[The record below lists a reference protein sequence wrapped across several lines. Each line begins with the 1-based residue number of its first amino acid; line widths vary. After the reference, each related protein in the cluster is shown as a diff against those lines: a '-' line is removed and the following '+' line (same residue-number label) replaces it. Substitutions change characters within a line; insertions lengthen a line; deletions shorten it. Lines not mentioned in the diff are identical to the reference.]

1 VARDSK
7 FLYLDEILARH
18 REVASRDTRSLPG
31 LIDAARTIPTSRGF
45 AKRLIEDSKNALAVI
60 AEIKRRSPS
69 RGLLNHNLDPKVV
82 AEQYKNAGASC
93 ISVLTDS
100 DFFGGS
106 VEDLKNARGAVD
118 LPVLQKDFTVSLNDI
133 CDAKLMNA
141 DCILLIVAALNKV
154 ELAEFH
160 NFASELDID
169 VLVEIHDE
177 PELELALE
185 IGAKMIGVNQRN
197 LKTFEVD
204 QQRAVRIAKKIP
216 SSVVR
221 VAESGVRTRDDA
233 LQLRDAGYH
242 AVLVGESL
250 VTSKSIATTLGE
262 LRV

>member
-1 VARDSK
+1 
-7 FLYLDEILARH
+7 LYLDEILAQH
-18 REVASRDTRSLPG
+18 REVASRDTRSLSG
-31 LIDAARTIPTSRGF
+31 LIEATRAISNSRGF

-69 RGLLNHNLDPKVV
+69 RGLLSHDLDPKVV

-106 VEDLKNARGAVD
+106 VDDLKSARGAVD
-118 LPVLQKDFTVSLNDI
+118 LPVLRKDFTVSLNDI

-141 DCILLIVAALNKV
+141 DCILLIVAALNKD
-154 ELAEFH
+154 ELSEFH
-160 NFASELDID
+160 KFASELGLD

-177 PELELALE
+177 PELDLALE

-204 QQRAVRIAKKIP
+204 QQRAVRIAKEIP
-216 SSVVR
+216 SNVVR

-233 LQLRDAGYH
+233 SQLRDAGYH
-242 AVLVGESL
+242 AILVGESL
-250 VTSKSIATTLGE
+250 VTSKNIAMTLDE

>member
-1 VARDSK
+1 M
-7 FLYLDEILARH
+7 YLDEILAQH
-18 REVASRDTRSLPG
+18 REVASRDSRSLSG
-31 LIDAARTIPTSRGF
+31 LIEATRTISNSRGF
-45 AKRLIEDSKNALAVI
+45 AKRLTEDSKNALAVI

-69 RGLLNHNLDPKVV
+69 RGLLSHDLDPKVI

-106 VEDLKNARGAVD
+106 ADDLKSARGAVD
-118 LPVLQKDFTVSLNDI
+118 LPVLRKDFTVSLNDI

-141 DCILLIVAALNKV
+141 DCILLIAAALNKV

-160 NFASELDID
+160 NFALELGLD

-177 PELELALE
+177 PELDLALE
-185 IGAKMIGVNQRN
+185 VGAKMIGVNQRN
-197 LKTFEVD
+197 LRTFEVD

-216 SSVVR
+216 GSVVR

-250 VTSKSIATTLGE
+250 VTSKNIAMTLDE

>member
-1 VARDSK
+1 M
-7 FLYLDEILARH
+7 YLDEILAQH
-18 REVASRDTRSLPG
+18 REVASRDSRSLSG
-31 LIDAARTIPTSRGF
+31 LIEATRTISNSRGF

-69 RGLLNHNLDPKVV
+69 RGLLSHDLEPKVI

-106 VEDLKNARGAVD
+106 ADDLKSARGAVD
-118 LPVLQKDFTVSLNDI
+118 LPVLRKDFTVSLNDI

-160 NFASELDID
+160 NFALELGLD

-177 PELELALE
+177 PELDLALE
-185 IGAKMIGVNQRN
+185 VGAKMIGVNQRN
-197 LKTFEVD
+197 LRTFEVD

-216 SSVVR
+216 GSVVR

-250 VTSKSIATTLGE
+250 VTSKNIAMTLDE

>member
-1 VARDSK
+1 
-7 FLYLDEILARH
+7 LYLDGILAQH
-18 REVASRDTRSLPG
+18 REVASRDSRSLSG
-31 LIDAARTIPTSRGF
+31 LIEATRTISNSRGF

-69 RGLLNHNLDPKVV
+69 RGLLSHDLEPKVI

-106 VEDLKNARGAVD
+106 ADDLKSARGAVD
-118 LPVLQKDFTVSLNDI
+118 LPVLRKDFTVSLNDI

-160 NFASELDID
+160 NFALELGLD

-177 PELELALE
+177 PELDLALE
-185 IGAKMIGVNQRN
+185 VGAKMIGVNQRN
-197 LKTFEVD
+197 LRTFEVD

-216 SSVVR
+216 GSVVR

-250 VTSKSIATTLGE
+250 VTSKNIAMTLNE

>member
-1 VARDSK
+1 M
-7 FLYLDEILARH
+7 YLDEILAQH
-18 REVASRDTRSLPG
+18 REVASRDSRSLSG
-31 LIDAARTIPTSRGF
+31 LIEATRTISNSRGF

-69 RGLLNHNLDPKVV
+69 RGLLSHDLEPKVI

-106 VEDLKNARGAVD
+106 VDDLKSARGAVD
-118 LPVLQKDFTVSLNDI
+118 LPVLRKDFTVSLNDI

-141 DCILLIVAALNKV
+141 DCILLIVAALNKD
-154 ELAEFH
+154 ELSEFH
-160 NFASELDID
+160 KFASELGLD

-177 PELELALE
+177 PELDLALE

-216 SSVVR
+216 SNVVR

-233 LQLRDAGYH
+233 SQLRDAGYH
-242 AVLVGESL
+242 AILVGESL
-250 VTSKSIATTLGE
+250 VTSKNIAMTLDE

>member
-1 VARDSK
+1 M
-7 FLYLDEILARH
+7 YLDEILAQH
-18 REVASRDTRSLPG
+18 REVASRDSRPLSE
-31 LIDAARTIPTSRGF
+31 LIVATRTISKSRGF
-45 AKRLIEDSKNALAVI
+45 AKRLIEDSKNTLAVI

-69 RGLLNHNLDPKVV
+69 RGLLNHDLDPKVV

-106 VEDLKNARGAVD
+106 IDDLKSARGAVD
-118 LPVLQKDFTVSLNDI
+118 LPVLRKDFTVSLNDI

-160 NFASELDID
+160 NFGLELGLD

-177 PELELALE
+177 SELDLALE
-185 IGAKMIGVNQRN
+185 VGAKMIGVNQRN

-250 VTSKSIATTLGE
+250 VTSKNIAMTLNE
-262 LRV
+262 LKV

>member
-1 VARDSK
+1 
-7 FLYLDEILARH
+7 LYLDEILAQH
-18 REVASRDTRSLPG
+18 REVASRDSRSLSG
-31 LIDAARTIPTSRGF
+31 LIEATRTISNSRGF
-45 AKRLIEDSKNALAVI
+45 ATRLIEDSKNALAVI

-69 RGLLNHNLDPKVV
+69 RGLLSHDLDPKVV
-82 AEQYKNAGASC
+82 AQQYKNAGASC

-106 VEDLKNARGAVD
+106 VDDLKSARGAVD
-118 LPVLQKDFTVSLNDI
+118 LPVLRKDFTVSLNDI

-141 DCILLIVAALNKV
+141 DCILLIVAALNKF

-160 NFASELDID
+160 NFALELGLD

-177 PELELALE
+177 PELDLALE
-185 IGAKMIGVNQRN
+185 VGAKMIGVNQRN
-197 LKTFEVD
+197 LRTFEVD

-216 SSVVR
+216 GSVVR

-242 AVLVGESL
+242 AVLVGETL
-250 VTSKSIATTLGE
+250 VTSKNIAMTLNE

>member
-1 VARDSK
+1 M
-7 FLYLDEILARH
+7 YLDKILAQH
-18 REVASRDTRSLPG
+18 REVASRDSRSLSG
-31 LIDAARTIPTSRGF
+31 LIEATRTISNSRGF

-69 RGLLNHNLDPKVV
+69 RGLLSHDLDPKVV

-106 VEDLKNARGAVD
+106 VDDLKSARGAVD
-118 LPVLQKDFTVSLNDI
+118 LPVLRKDFTVSLNDI

-160 NFASELDID
+160 NFASELGLD

-177 PELELALE
+177 PELDLALE

-250 VTSKSIATTLGE
+250 VTSKNIAMTLDE

>member
-1 VARDSK
+1 
-7 FLYLDEILARH
+7 LYLDEILAQH
-18 REVASRDTRSLPG
+18 REVASRDSRSLSG
-31 LIDAARTIPTSRGF
+31 LIEATRTISNSRGF
-45 AKRLIEDSKNALAVI
+45 AKRLIEDSKNALSVI

-69 RGLLNHNLDPKVV
+69 RGLLSHDLDPKVV
-82 AEQYKNAGASC
+82 AQQYKDAGASC

-106 VEDLKNARGAVD
+106 VDDLKSARGAVD
-118 LPVLQKDFTVSLNDI
+118 LPVLRKDFTVSLNDI

-141 DCILLIVAALNKV
+141 DCILLIVAALNKF

-160 NFASELDID
+160 NFALELGLD

-177 PELELALE
+177 PELDLALE
-185 IGAKMIGVNQRN
+185 VGAKMIGVNQRN
-197 LKTFEVD
+197 LRTFEVD

-216 SSVVR
+216 GSVVR

-250 VTSKSIATTLGE
+250 VTSKDIAMTLNE

>member
-1 VARDSK
+1 
-7 FLYLDEILARH
+7 LYLDEILAQH
-18 REVASRDTRSLPG
+18 REVASRDSRSLSG
-31 LIDAARTIPTSRGF
+31 LIEATRTISNSRGF
-45 AKRLIEDSKNALAVI
+45 AKRLIEDSKNALSVI

-69 RGLLNHNLDPKVV
+69 RGLLSHDLDPKVV
-82 AEQYKNAGASC
+82 AQQYKDAGASC

-106 VEDLKNARGAVD
+106 VDDLKSARGAVD
-118 LPVLQKDFTVSLNDI
+118 LPVLRKDFTVSLNDI

-160 NFASELDID
+160 NFALELGLD

-177 PELELALE
+177 SELDLALE
-185 IGAKMIGVNQRN
+185 VGAKMVGVNQRN

-216 SSVVR
+216 GSVVR

-242 AVLVGESL
+242 AVLVGETL
-250 VTSKSIATTLGE
+250 VTSKNIAMTLNE

>member
-1 VARDSK
+1 
-7 FLYLDEILARH
+7 LYLDEILAQH
-18 REVASRDTRSLPG
+18 REVASRDSRSLSG
-31 LIDAARTIPTSRGF
+31 LIEATRTISNSRGF

-69 RGLLNHNLDPKVV
+69 RGLLSHDLDPKVV
-82 AEQYKNAGASC
+82 AQQYKNAGASC

-106 VEDLKNARGAVD
+106 VDDLKSARGAVD
-118 LPVLQKDFTVSLNDI
+118 LPVLRKDFTVSLNDI

-160 NFASELDID
+160 NFALELGLD

-177 PELELALE
+177 PELDLALE
-185 IGAKMIGVNQRN
+185 VGAKMIGVNQRN
-197 LKTFEVD
+197 LRTFEVD

-216 SSVVR
+216 GSVVR

-242 AVLVGESL
+242 AVLVGETL
-250 VTSKSIATTLGE
+250 VTSKNIAMTLNE

>member
-1 VARDSK
+1 M
-7 FLYLDEILARH
+7 YLDEILAQH
-18 REVASRDTRSLPG
+18 REVASRDSRSLSG
-31 LIDAARTIPTSRGF
+31 LIEATRTISNSRGF

-69 RGLLNHNLDPKVV
+69 RGLLSHDLEPKVI

-106 VEDLKNARGAVD
+106 ADDLKSARGAVD
-118 LPVLQKDFTVSLNDI
+118 LPVLRKDFTVSLNDI

-141 DCILLIVAALNKV
+141 DCILLIVAALNKF

-160 NFASELDID
+160 NFALELGLD

-177 PELELALE
+177 PELDLALE
-185 IGAKMIGVNQRN
+185 VGAKMIGVNQRN
-197 LKTFEVD
+197 LRTFEVD

-216 SSVVR
+216 GSVVR

-242 AVLVGESL
+242 AVLVGETL
-250 VTSKSIATTLGE
+250 VTSKNIAMTLNE

>member
-1 VARDSK
+1 M
-7 FLYLDEILARH
+7 YLDEILAQH
-18 REVASRDTRSLPG
+18 REVASRDSRSLSG
-31 LIDAARTIPTSRGF
+31 LIEATRTISNSRGF

-69 RGLLNHNLDPKVV
+69 RGLLSHDLDPKVV
-82 AEQYKNAGASC
+82 AQQYKNAGASC

-106 VEDLKNARGAVD
+106 ADDLKSARGAVD
-118 LPVLQKDFTVSLNDI
+118 LPVLRKDFTVSLNDI

-160 NFASELDID
+160 NFALELGLD

-177 PELELALE
+177 SELDLALE
-185 IGAKMIGVNQRN
+185 VGAKMVGVNQRN

-204 QQRAVRIAKKIP
+204 QQRAVRIATKIP

-250 VTSKSIATTLGE
+250 VTSKNIAMTLNE

>member
-1 VARDSK
+1 
-7 FLYLDEILARH
+7 LYLDEILAQH
-18 REVASRDTRSLPG
+18 REVASRDSRSLSG
-31 LIDAARTIPTSRGF
+31 LIEATRTISNSRGF
-45 AKRLIEDSKNALAVI
+45 ATRLIEDSKNALAVI

-69 RGLLNHNLDPKVV
+69 RGLLSHDLDPKVV
-82 AEQYKNAGASC
+82 AQQYKNAGASC

-106 VEDLKNARGAVD
+106 VDDLKSARGVVD
-118 LPVLQKDFTVSLNDI
+118 LPVLRKDFTVSLNDI

-160 NFASELDID
+160 NFALELGLD

-177 PELELALE
+177 SELDLALE
-185 IGAKMIGVNQRN
+185 VGAKMVGVNQRN

-204 QQRAVRIAKKIP
+204 QQRAVRIATKIP

-250 VTSKSIATTLGE
+250 VTSKDIAMTLNE

>member
-1 VARDSK
+1 M
-7 FLYLDEILARH
+7 YLDEILAQH
-18 REVASRDTRSLPG
+18 REVASRDSRSLSG
-31 LIDAARTIPTSRGF
+31 LIEATRTISNSRGF

-69 RGLLNHNLDPKVV
+69 RGLLSHDLEPKVI

-106 VEDLKNARGAVD
+106 ADDLKSARGAVD
-118 LPVLQKDFTVSLNDI
+118 LPVLRKDFTVSLNDI

-160 NFASELDID
+160 NFALELGLD

-177 PELELALE
+177 PELDLALE
-185 IGAKMIGVNQRN
+185 VGAKMIGVNQRN
-197 LKTFEVD
+197 LRTFEVD

-216 SSVVR
+216 GSVVR

-242 AVLVGESL
+242 AVLVGETL
-250 VTSKSIATTLGE
+250 VTSKNIAMTLNE

>member
-1 VARDSK
+1 MLSHD
-7 FLYLDEILARH
+7 
-18 REVASRDTRSLPG
+18 
-31 LIDAARTIPTSRGF
+31 
-45 AKRLIEDSKNALAVI
+45 
-60 AEIKRRSPS
+60 
-69 RGLLNHNLDPKVV
+69 LDPKVI

-106 VEDLKNARGAVD
+106 ADDLKSARGAVD
-118 LPVLQKDFTVSLNDI
+118 LPVLRKDFTVSLNDI

-160 NFASELDID
+160 NFALELGLD

-177 PELELALE
+177 PELDLALE
-185 IGAKMIGVNQRN
+185 VGAKMIGVNQRN
-197 LKTFEVD
+197 LRTFEVD

-216 SSVVR
+216 GSVVR

-242 AVLVGESL
+242 AVLVGETL
-250 VTSKSIATTLGE
+250 VTSTNIAMTLNE

>member
-1 VARDSK
+1 M
-7 FLYLDEILARH
+7 YLDEILAQH
-18 REVASRDTRSLPG
+18 REVASRDTRSLSG
-31 LIDAARTIPTSRGF
+31 LIEATRSISNSRGF
-45 AKRLIEDSKNALAVI
+45 ARRLIEDSKNALAVI

-69 RGLLNHNLDPKVV
+69 RGLLSHDLDPKVV

-106 VEDLKNARGAVD
+106 VDDLKSARGAVD
-118 LPVLQKDFTVSLNDI
+118 LPVLRKDFTVSLNDI

-141 DCILLIVAALNKV
+141 DCILLIVAALNKD
-154 ELAEFH
+154 ELSEFH
-160 NFASELDID
+160 KFASELGLD

-177 PELELALE
+177 PELDLALE

-233 LQLRDAGYH
+233 SQLRDAGYH
-242 AVLVGESL
+242 AILVGESL
-250 VTSKSIATTLGE
+250 VTSKNIAMTLDE

>member
-1 VARDSK
+1 M
-7 FLYLDEILARH
+7 YLDEILAQH
-18 REVASRDTRSLPG
+18 REVASRDSRSLSGLIEATRS
-31 LIDAARTIPTSRGF
+31 ISNSRGF

-69 RGLLNHNLDPKVV
+69 RGLLSHDLEPKVI

-106 VEDLKNARGAVD
+106 ADDLKSARGAVD
-118 LPVLQKDFTVSLNDI
+118 LPVLRKDFTVSLNDI

-141 DCILLIVAALNKV
+141 DCILLIVAALNKF

-160 NFASELDID
+160 NFALELGLD

-177 PELELALE
+177 PELDLALE
-185 IGAKMIGVNQRN
+185 VGAKMIGVNQRN
-197 LKTFEVD
+197 LRTFEVD

-216 SSVVR
+216 GSVVR

-242 AVLVGESL
+242 AVLVGETL
-250 VTSKSIATTLGE
+250 VTSKNIAMTLNE

>member
-1 VARDSK
+1 
-7 FLYLDEILARH
+7 LYLDEILAQH
-18 REVASRDTRSLPG
+18 REVASRDSRSLSG
-31 LIDAARTIPTSRGF
+31 LIEATRTISNSRGF
-45 AKRLIEDSKNALAVI
+45 AKRLIEDSKNALAII

-69 RGLLNHNLDPKVV
+69 RGLLSNDLDPKVV

-106 VEDLKNARGAVD
+106 VDDLKSARGAVD
-118 LPVLQKDFTVSLNDI
+118 LPVLRKDFTVSLNDI

-160 NFASELDID
+160 NFASELGLD

-177 PELELALE
+177 PELDLALE

-250 VTSKSIATTLGE
+250 VTSKSIAMTLNE

>member
-1 VARDSK
+1 M
-7 FLYLDEILARH
+7 YLDEILAQH
-18 REVASRDTRSLPG
+18 REVASRDTRSLSG
-31 LIDAARTIPTSRGF
+31 LIEATRAISNSRGF
-45 AKRLIEDSKNALAVI
+45 AMRLIEDSKNALAVI

-69 RGLLNHNLDPKVV
+69 RGLLSHDLDPKVV

-106 VEDLKNARGAVD
+106 VDDLKSARGAVD
-118 LPVLQKDFTVSLNDI
+118 LPVLRKDFTVSLNDI

-154 ELAEFH
+154 ELAEFY
-160 NFASELDID
+160 NFASELGLD

-177 PELELALE
+177 PELDLALE

-216 SSVVR
+216 SNVVR

-233 LQLRDAGYH
+233 SQLRDAGYH
-242 AVLVGESL
+242 AILVGESL
-250 VTSKSIATTLGE
+250 VTSKNIAMTLDE

>member
-1 VARDSK
+1 M
-7 FLYLDEILARH
+7 YLDEILAQH
-18 REVASRDTRSLPG
+18 REVASRDTRSLSG
-31 LIDAARTIPTSRGF
+31 LIEATRTISNSRGF

-69 RGLLNHNLDPKVV
+69 RGLLSHDLDPKVV
-82 AEQYKNAGASC
+82 AAQYKNAGASC

-106 VEDLKNARGAVD
+106 VDDLKSARGAVD
-118 LPVLQKDFTVSLNDI
+118 LPVLRKDFTVSLNDI

-141 DCILLIVAALNKV
+141 DCILLIVAALNKD
-154 ELAEFH
+154 ELSEFH
-160 NFASELDID
+160 KFASELGLD

-177 PELELALE
+177 PELDLALE

-204 QQRAVRIAKKIP
+204 QQRAVRIAKEIP
-216 SSVVR
+216 SNVVR

-233 LQLRDAGYH
+233 SQLRDAGYH
-242 AVLVGESL
+242 AILVGESL
-250 VTSKSIATTLGE
+250 VTSKNIAMTLDE

>member
-1 VARDSK
+1 M
-7 FLYLDEILARH
+7 YLDEILAQH
-18 REVASRDTRSLPG
+18 REVASRDSRSLSG
-31 LIDAARTIPTSRGF
+31 LIEATRTISNSRGF

-69 RGLLNHNLDPKVV
+69 RGLLCHDLDPKVV

-106 VEDLKNARGAVD
+106 VDDLKSARGAVD
-118 LPVLQKDFTVSLNDI
+118 LPVLRKDFTVSLNDI

-160 NFASELDID
+160 NFASELGLD

-177 PELELALE
+177 PELDLALE

-250 VTSKSIATTLGE
+250 VTSKNIAMTLDE

>member
-1 VARDSK
+1 M
-7 FLYLDEILARH
+7 YLDEILAQH
-18 REVASRDTRSLPG
+18 REVASRDSRSLSG
-31 LIDAARTIPTSRGF
+31 LIEATRTISNSRGF

-69 RGLLNHNLDPKVV
+69 RGLLSHDLDPKVI

-106 VEDLKNARGAVD
+106 ADDLKSARGAVD
-118 LPVLQKDFTVSLNDI
+118 LPVLRKDFTVSLNDI

-141 DCILLIVAALNKV
+141 DCILLIVAALNKF

-160 NFASELDID
+160 NFALELGLD

-177 PELELALE
+177 PELDLALE
-185 IGAKMIGVNQRN
+185 VGAKMIGVNQRN
-197 LKTFEVD
+197 LRTFEVD
-204 QQRAVRIAKKIP
+204 QQRAVRIATKIP

-250 VTSKSIATTLGE
+250 VTSKNIAMTLNE

>member
-1 VARDSK
+1 M
-7 FLYLDEILARH
+7 YLDEILAQH
-18 REVASRDTRSLPG
+18 REVTSRDTRSLSG
-31 LIDAARTIPTSRGF
+31 LIEATRAISNSRGF

-69 RGLLNHNLDPKVV
+69 RGLLSHDLDPKVV

-106 VEDLKNARGAVD
+106 VDDLKSARGAVD
-118 LPVLQKDFTVSLNDI
+118 LPVLRKDFTVSLNDI

-141 DCILLIVAALNKV
+141 DCILLIVAALNKD
-154 ELAEFH
+154 ELSEFH
-160 NFASELDID
+160 KFASELGLD

-177 PELELALE
+177 PELDLALE

-204 QQRAVRIAKKIP
+204 SQRAVRIAKEIP
-216 SSVVR
+216 SNVVR

-250 VTSKSIATTLGE
+250 VTSKNIAMTLDE

>member
-1 VARDSK
+1 M
-7 FLYLDEILARH
+7 YLDEILAQH
-18 REVASRDTRSLPG
+18 REVASRDTRSLSG
-31 LIDAARTIPTSRGF
+31 LIEATRTISNSRGF

-69 RGLLNHNLDPKVV
+69 RGLLSHDLDPKVV

-106 VEDLKNARGAVD
+106 VDDLKSARGAVD
-118 LPVLQKDFTVSLNDI
+118 LPVLRKDFTVSLNDI

-141 DCILLIVAALNKV
+141 DCILLIVAALNKD
-154 ELAEFH
+154 ELSEFH
-160 NFASELDID
+160 KFASELGLD

-177 PELELALE
+177 PELDLALE

-216 SSVVR
+216 SNVVR

-233 LQLRDAGYH
+233 SQLRDAGYH
-242 AVLVGESL
+242 AILVGESL
-250 VTSKSIATTLGE
+250 VTSKNIAMTLDE

>member
-1 VARDSK
+1 MARDFN
-7 FLYLDEILARH
+7 FLYLDQILAQH
-18 REVASRDTRSLPG
+18 REVASRDSRPLSE
-31 LIDAARTIPTSRGF
+31 LIVATRTISKSRGF

-69 RGLLNHNLDPKVV
+69 RGLLSHDLDPKVV
-82 AEQYKNAGASC
+82 AERYKNAGASC

-106 VEDLKNARGAVD
+106 VDDLKSAQGAVD
-118 LPVLQKDFTVSLNDI
+118 LPVLRKDFTVSLNDI

-160 NFASELDID
+160 NFGLDLGLD

-177 PELELALE
+177 SELDLALE
-185 IGAKMIGVNQRN
+185 VGAKMIGVNQRN

-250 VTSKSIATTLGE
+250 VTSKNIAMTLNE
-262 LRV
+262 LKV

>member
-1 VARDSK
+1 
-7 FLYLDEILARH
+7 LYLDEILAQH
-18 REVASRDTRSLPG
+18 REVASRDSRSLSG
-31 LIDAARTIPTSRGF
+31 LIEATRTISNSRGF

-69 RGLLNHNLDPKVV
+69 RGLLSHDLDPKVV
-82 AEQYKNAGASC
+82 AQQYKNAGASC

-106 VEDLKNARGAVD
+106 VDDLKSARGVVD
-118 LPVLQKDFTVSLNDI
+118 LPVLRKDFTVSLNDV

-141 DCILLIVAALNKV
+141 DCILLIVAALNKF

-160 NFASELDID
+160 NFALELGLD

-177 PELELALE
+177 PELDLALE
-185 IGAKMIGVNQRN
+185 VGAKMIGVNQRN
-197 LKTFEVD
+197 LRTFEVD

-216 SSVVR
+216 GSVVR

-250 VTSKSIATTLGE
+250 VTSKDIAMTLNE

>member
-1 VARDSK
+1 
-7 FLYLDEILARH
+7 LYLDEILAQH
-18 REVASRDTRSLPG
+18 REIASRDSRSLSG
-31 LIDAARTIPTSRGF
+31 LIEATRTISNSRGF
-45 AKRLIEDSKNALAVI
+45 ATRLIEDSKNALAVI

-69 RGLLNHNLDPKVV
+69 RGLLSHDLDPKVV
-82 AEQYKNAGASC
+82 AQQYKNAGASC

-106 VEDLKNARGAVD
+106 VDDLKSARGVVD
-118 LPVLQKDFTVSLNDI
+118 LPVLRKDFTVSLNDI

-141 DCILLIVAALNKV
+141 DCILLIVAALNKF

-160 NFASELDID
+160 NFALELGLD

-177 PELELALE
+177 PELDLALE
-185 IGAKMIGVNQRN
+185 VGAKMIGVNQRN
-197 LKTFEVD
+197 LRTFEVD

-216 SSVVR
+216 GSVVR

-242 AVLVGESL
+242 AVLVGETL
-250 VTSKSIATTLGE
+250 VTSKNIAMTLNE

>member
-1 VARDSK
+1 M
-7 FLYLDEILARH
+7 YLDGILAQH
-18 REVASRDTRSLPG
+18 REVASRDSRSLLG
-31 LIDAARTIPTSRGF
+31 LIEATRTISYSRGF

-69 RGLLNHNLDPKVV
+69 RGLLSHDLDPKVI

-106 VEDLKNARGAVD
+106 ADDLKSARGAVD
-118 LPVLQKDFTVSLNDI
+118 LPVLRKDFTVSLNDI

-160 NFASELDID
+160 NFALELGLD

-177 PELELALE
+177 PELDLALE
-185 IGAKMIGVNQRN
+185 VGAKMIGVNQRN
-197 LKTFEVD
+197 LRTFEVN
-204 QQRAVRIAKKIP
+204 QQRAVRIATKIP

-250 VTSKSIATTLGE
+250 VTSKNIAMTLNE

>member
-1 VARDSK
+1 M
-7 FLYLDEILARH
+7 YLDGILAQH
-18 REVASRDTRSLPG
+18 REVASRDSRSLSG
-31 LIDAARTIPTSRGF
+31 LIEATRTISNSRGF

-69 RGLLNHNLDPKVV
+69 RGLLSHDLDPKVI

-106 VEDLKNARGAVD
+106 ADDLKSARGAVD
-118 LPVLQKDFTVSLNDI
+118 LPVLRKDFTVSLNDI

-160 NFASELDID
+160 NFALELGLD

-177 PELELALE
+177 PELDLALE
-185 IGAKMIGVNQRN
+185 VGAKMVGVNQRN

-204 QQRAVRIAKKIP
+204 QQRAVRIATKIP

-250 VTSKSIATTLGE
+250 VTSKNIAMTLDE

>member
-1 VARDSK
+1 M
-7 FLYLDEILARH
+7 YLDGILAQH
-18 REVASRDTRSLPG
+18 REVASRDSRSLSG
-31 LIDAARTIPTSRGF
+31 LIEATRTISNSRGF

-69 RGLLNHNLDPKVV
+69 RGLLSHDLEPKVID
-82 AEQYKNAGASC
+82 AQYKHAGASC

-106 VEDLKNARGAVD
+106 ADDLKSARGAVD
-118 LPVLQKDFTVSLNDI
+118 LPVLRKDFTVSLNDI

-141 DCILLIVAALNKV
+141 DCILLIAAALNKV

-160 NFASELDID
+160 NFALELGLD

-177 PELELALE
+177 PELDLALE
-185 IGAKMIGVNQRN
+185 VGAKMIGVNQRN
-197 LKTFEVD
+197 LRTFEVD

-216 SSVVR
+216 GSVVR

-250 VTSKSIATTLGE
+250 VTSKNIAMT
-262 LRV
+262 

>member
-1 VARDSK
+1 M
-7 FLYLDEILARH
+7 YLDGILAQH
-18 REVASRDTRSLPG
+18 REVASRDSRSLSG
-31 LIDAARTIPTSRGF
+31 LIEATRTISNSRGF

-69 RGLLNHNLDPKVV
+69 RGLLSHDLDPKVI

-106 VEDLKNARGAVD
+106 ADDLKSARGAVD
-118 LPVLQKDFTVSLNDI
+118 LPVLRKDFTVSLNDI

-160 NFASELDID
+160 NFALELGLD

-177 PELELALE
+177 PELDLALE
-185 IGAKMIGVNQRN
+185 VGAKMIGVNQRN
-197 LKTFEVD
+197 LRTFEVD

-216 SSVVR
+216 GSVVR

-242 AVLVGESL
+242 AVLVGETL
-250 VTSKSIATTLGE
+250 VTSKNIAMTLNE

>member
-1 VARDSK
+1 M
-7 FLYLDEILARH
+7 YLDEILAQH
-18 REVASRDTRSLPG
+18 REVASRDSRSLSG
-31 LIDAARTIPTSRGF
+31 LIEATRTISNSRGF
-45 AKRLIEDSKNALAVI
+45 AKRLTEDSKNALAVI

-69 RGLLNHNLDPKVV
+69 RGLLSHDLDPKVI

-106 VEDLKNARGAVD
+106 ADDLKSARGAVD
-118 LPVLQKDFTVSLNDI
+118 LPVLRKDFTVSLNDI

-141 DCILLIVAALNKV
+141 DCILLIAAALNKV

-160 NFASELDID
+160 NFALELGLD

-177 PELELALE
+177 PELDLALE
-185 IGAKMIGVNQRN
+185 VGAKMIGVNQRN
-197 LKTFEVD
+197 LRTFEVD

-216 SSVVR
+216 GSVVR

-242 AVLVGESL
+242 AVLVGETL
-250 VTSKSIATTLGE
+250 VTSKNIAMTLNE

>member
-1 VARDSK
+1 
-7 FLYLDEILARH
+7 LYLEEILAQH
-18 REVASRDTRSLPG
+18 REVESRDSRSLSK
-31 LIDAARTIPTSRGF
+31 LLDAARASAKSRGF
-45 AKRLIEDSKNALAVI
+45 AKRLLEDSKESMAVI

-69 RGLLNHNLDPKVV
+69 RGLLARDLDPKVV
-82 AEQYKNAGASC
+82 AKQYKDAGASC
-93 ISVLTDS
+93 ISVLTDYA
-100 DFFGGS
+100 FFGGS
-106 VEDLKNARGAVD
+106 VEDLKSAREAVA
-118 LPVLQKDFTVSLNDI
+118 LPVLRKDFTISLKDI
-133 CDAKLMNA
+133 CDAKLLNA
-141 DCILLIVAALNKV
+141 DCILLIVAALQSA

-160 NFASELDID
+160 NFASEIGLD

-177 PELELALE
+177 HELELALQV
-185 IGAKMIGVNQRN
+185 GAKMIGVNQRD

-204 QQRAVRIAKKIP
+204 QMRAVRLAKNIP

-250 VTSKSIATTLGE
+250 VTSTNIASKLAE

>member
-1 VARDSK
+1 
-7 FLYLDEILARH
+7 LYLDEILAQH
-18 REVASRDTRSLPG
+18 REVASRDSRSLSG
-31 LIDAARTIPTSRGF
+31 LIEATRTISNSRGF
-45 AKRLIEDSKNALAVI
+45 AKRLIEDSKNALSVI

-69 RGLLNHNLDPKVV
+69 RGLLSHDLDPKVV
-82 AEQYKNAGASC
+82 AQQYKDAGASC

-106 VEDLKNARGAVD
+106 VDDLKSARGVVD
-118 LPVLQKDFTVSLNDI
+118 LPVLRKDFTVSLNDI

-141 DCILLIVAALNKV
+141 DCILLIVAALNKF

-160 NFASELDID
+160 NFALELGLD

-177 PELELALE
+177 PELDLALE
-185 IGAKMIGVNQRN
+185 VGAKMIGVNQRN
-197 LKTFEVD
+197 LRTFEVD

-216 SSVVR
+216 GSVVR

-242 AVLVGESL
+242 AVLVGETL
-250 VTSKSIATTLGE
+250 VTSKNIAMTLNE